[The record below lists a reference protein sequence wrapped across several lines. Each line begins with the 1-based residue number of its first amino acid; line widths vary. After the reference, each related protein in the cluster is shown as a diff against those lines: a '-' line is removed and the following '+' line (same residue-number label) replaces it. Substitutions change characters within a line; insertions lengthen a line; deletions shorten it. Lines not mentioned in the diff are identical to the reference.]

1 MKDVIAFLI
10 LLPFLCLMGKVI
22 GKFYYRLG
30 VGLCRMV
37 RPATREGN
45 GGWNHAGGLQVR
57 SGNRHG
63 VSRDS

>member
-30 VGLCRMV
+30 VGLGRMI
-37 RPATREGN
+37 RPAARSDN

-57 SGNRHG
+57 SGAQHG
-63 VSRDS
+63 AGGPG